1 MYETSEKPRTDHPLK
16 GAAFKRLIDEK
27 KAAQE
32 TSSGSPTRVDFAK
45 GLLENSDLKQPK
57 RIADFLISLVG
68 QTVFV
73 LLLILLPL
81 LFTQTSTLQAFERT
95 MLVLPPPPPPP
106 PPATPA
112 RVLVRPKVS
121 LLESGKLYAP
131 RVIPKRIEIVKE
143 TQAAPVP
150 AGVAGG
156 VPGGVP
162 GGTLGGVLGGILSS
176 ANPPV
181 PPPPPPPSPVKSKR
195 PFRVG
200 GNVQAPQ
207 LIRDIQPIYPP
218 LARQTRTQG
227 VVILDCVID
236 AQGNVT
242 QMKLVSGH
250 PLLVPAAFDAVRQW
264 KYRPTLLN
272 RVPVAV
278 EMEVTV
284 KFTMGS

>member
-1 MYETSEKPRTDHPLK
+1 MRLLK
-16 GAAFKRLIDEK
+16 TPEPSIPSRELHSSRFIDEK
-27 KAAQE
+27 EAVQE
-32 TSSGSPTRVDFAK
+32 TFSESPTRVNFAK

-57 RIADFLISLVG
+57 RIVDFLVSLAS
-68 QTVFV
+68 QTAFV
-73 LLLILLPL
+73 ILLILLPL
-81 LFTQTSTLQAFERT
+81 FFTQTSTLQAFEKT

-106 PPATPA
+106 AAAPVRA
-112 RVLVRPKVS
+112 LVRPKVS

-143 TQAAPVP
+143 TQAAAVP

-176 ANPPV
+176 ANPPLS
-181 PPPPPPPSPVKSKR
+181 PPPPPPSPVKSNR

-207 LIRDIQPIYPP
+207 LIRDMQPIYPP

-272 RVPVAV
+272 GVPVAV

-284 KFTMGS
+284 KFMMGS

>member
-1 MYETSEKPRTDHPLK
+1 MHETSEKPRTEHSFN
-16 GAAFKRLIDEK
+16 GAASKPIIDEK
-27 KAAQE
+27 KAVQE
-32 TSSGSPTRVDFAK
+32 TFSARSTRVNFAK
-45 GLLENSDLKQPK
+45 GLLENSNLRQPK
-57 RIADFLISLVG
+57 RIVDFLVSLAC

-73 LLLILLPL
+73 FFLMLLPL
-81 LFTQTSTLQAFERT
+81 FFTQTSTLQAFEKT
-95 MLVLPPPPPPP
+95 ILVLPPPPPPP
-106 PPATPA
+106 AAAPVRA
-112 RVLVRPKVS
+112 LVRPKVS

-131 RVIPKRIEIVKE
+131 RVIPKHIEILRE
-143 TQAAPVP
+143 TQAAPGL

-181 PPPPPPPSPVKSKR
+181 PPPPPAPSPVKSNR

-200 GNVQAPQ
+200 GNLQAPQ
-207 LIRDIQPIYPP
+207 LIRDVQPIYPP
-218 LARQTRTQG
+218 LAKETRTQG

-264 KYRPTLLN
+264 KYQPTLLN
-272 RVPVAV
+272 GVPVAV

-284 KFTMGS
+284 NFRMAS